1 MVYIESDFD
10 LENGITLPCNEIDIE
25 KALDKA
31 ENPKGIILMGK
42 SNDLTAKQLLDLEII
57 RKMYSNIVDI
67 YTYSDIIT
75 MLENILYQ
83 IKIKV
88 NNSEVNI

>member
-1 MVYIESDFD
+1 MKNYREGFRLKVV
-10 LENGITLPCNEIDIE
+10 
-25 KALDKA
+25 
-31 ENPKGIILMGK
+31 NPKGIILMGK